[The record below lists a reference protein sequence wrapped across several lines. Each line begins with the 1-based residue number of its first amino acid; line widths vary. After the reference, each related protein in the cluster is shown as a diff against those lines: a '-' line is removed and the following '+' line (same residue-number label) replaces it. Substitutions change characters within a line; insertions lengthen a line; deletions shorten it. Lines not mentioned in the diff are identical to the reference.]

1 MIVKRTS
8 RMEILSRLRAKVERR
23 VPVFIASAASGLVAQ
38 LLEAAGVD
46 CVNTFSGARLRANGM
61 GTMSML
67 WPILDSNRQT
77 LDYTREDIL
86 PALTGR
92 AFVCACLNANDP
104 LKDMVLVLE
113 DLKRMGVA
121 SVSNI
126 GPSISY
132 VDKDSH
138 IYKVLTS
145 AGVTLQNEIDMLRV
159 AKEMGLVTI
168 GLAFDEEDS
177 CRVVAEAQP
186 DVFCFHAGTTKGGL
200 RGFDAGETIEETARR
215 TETVNQKL
223 RGLEPDLI
231 LIAHGAAMETPEEAQ
246 YMLDHTTCH
255 GFWTGS
261 STERIPIEKA
271 VAETAARFAA
281 LRFSSRAEP
290 LPMPRVIA
298 VLATLDTK
306 GQQAQY
312 VKEQLEAL
320 GSGALVVDLGVT
332 GTPSPRGDVTR
343 DEVALA
349 GGTPLGELLQGP
361 SREAAQPV
369 MARGALRILQDRVKA
384 GALHGVIG
392 LGGLQGTAVHRGDA
406 GAPLWPAQDHG
417 LDRRLGK
424 HRGLRR
430 RHGHHHDVQRG
441 RHHRPQRV
449 PAQGAGQRRGR
460 RPWHGPGPRRPRPR
474 SGAASRSSGCPTSA
488 S

>member
-1 MIVKRTS
+1 MIVRRTS
-8 RMEILSRLRAKVERR
+8 RTEILARLRAKIERR

-86 PALTGR
+86 PALEGDS
-92 AFVCACLNANDP
+92 FVCACINANDP
-104 LKDMVLVLE
+104 LKDMVLLLE
-113 DLKRMGVA
+113 DLKRMGVC

-138 IYKVLTS
+138 IYKVLTR
-145 AGVTLQNEIDMLRV
+145 AGITLQNEIDMLKV
-159 AKEMGLVTI
+159 AREMDFVTI

-215 TETVNQKL
+215 TETVNQQLARLKS
-223 RGLEPDLI
+223 DLI
-231 LIAHGAAMETPEEAQ
+231 LVAHGAAMETPEDAQ

-281 LRFSSRAEP
+281 LRFS
-290 LPMPRVIA
+290 
-298 VLATLDTK
+298 
-306 GQQAQY
+306 
-312 VKEQLEAL
+312 
-320 GSGALVVDLGVT
+320 
-332 GTPSPRGDVTR
+332 TR
-343 DEVALA
+343 
-349 GGTPLGELLQGP
+349 
-361 SREAAQPV
+361 S
-369 MARGALRILQDRVKA
+369 
-384 GALHGVIG
+384 
-392 LGGLQGTAVHRGDA
+392 
-406 GAPLWPAQDHG
+406 
-417 LDRRLGK
+417 
-424 HRGLRR
+424 
-430 RHGHHHDVQRG
+430 
-441 RHHRPQRV
+441 
-449 PAQGAGQRRGR
+449 
-460 RPWHGPGPRRPRPR
+460 
-474 SGAASRSSGCPTSA
+474 
-488 S
+488 